1 MISVIV
7 PVYNRKETLG
17 RCVQSLRSQTYE
29 ELEIIL
35 VDDGST
41 DGSGALCTEL
51 SKEDVRIR
59 VIRKENGGVSSARNA
74 GIEAA
79 KGDYLMF
86 ADSDDYVEP
95 DMAEKMLKGI
105 GDDDIAI
112 CGFHHHYQGRDIIRI
127 PDVPGHSGE
136 ENFLALYG
144 QGFLNMPWNK
154 LYRRKLAGKFDEDLS
169 LGEDLLFNLD
179 YLQRVDGIS
188 VVKEALCHYM
198 QDDTGVSLSS
208 QKRADRLDLA
218 KRIWKETHS
227 FYRELS
233 GHEDES
239 GIINA
244 RLIQDVLDA
253 VEALP
258 FDQEKTNRE
267 KLDGIDG
274 YCRDTEL
281 SRAAESVALKAAD
294 YKVIHFCMRKG
305 WKRLAYD
312 LCALR
317 AALVRGR
324 QAAAEKKQE
333 ETEPEKTRG
342 EEKPEAMEPEET
354 RGEKKTEAMEPGE
367 NRENGRIQEQGEQ

>member
-1 MISVIV
+1 
-7 PVYNRKETLG
+7 
-17 RCVQSLRSQTYE
+17 
-29 ELEIIL
+29 
-35 VDDGST
+35 
-41 DGSGALCTEL
+41 
-51 SKEDVRIR
+51 
-59 VIRKENGGVSSARNA
+59 
-74 GIEAA
+74 
-79 KGDYLMF
+79 
-86 ADSDDYVEP
+86 
-95 DMAEKMLKGI
+95 
-105 GDDDIAI
+105 
-112 CGFHHHYQGRDIIRI
+112 
-127 PDVPGHSGE
+127 
-136 ENFLALYG
+136 
-144 QGFLNMPWNK
+144 MPWNK

-258 FDQEKTNRE
+258 FDQEKTKRE
-267 KLDGIDG
+267 KLDVIDG

-367 NRENGRIQEQGEQ
+367 NRKNGRIQEQGEQ